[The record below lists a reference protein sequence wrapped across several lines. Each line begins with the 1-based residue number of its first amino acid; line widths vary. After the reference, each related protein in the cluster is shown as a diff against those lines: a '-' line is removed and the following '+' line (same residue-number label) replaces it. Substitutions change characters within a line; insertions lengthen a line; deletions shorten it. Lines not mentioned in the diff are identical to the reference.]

1 MWRDGIFYD
10 EGGEGGGGGNPPPAS
25 DPPQDDVPE
34 SFDAWIESQS
44 DGIKALYNEHTTS
57 LRNALASERNEKKD
71 LARQLR
77 EASTQLEQG
86 SQARQQLEEMSTK
99 LETAEKYST
108 FLEESIAPDINCVR
122 PKLAW
127 MAMHEDNL
135 TTRDGKPDW
144 PALKQQYPELFRK
157 QTPPPGNAGSGAG
170 VVPPTTMNMNQIIR
184 RSAGRTS

>member
-1 MWRDGIFYD
+1 MWRDEIWFD
-10 EGGEGGGGGNPPPAS
+10 EGAGGGGTPPTS
-25 DPPQDDVPE
+25 DPPTTTPEEVPA
-34 SFDAWIESQS
+34 SFEVWLETQTDE
-44 DGIKALYNEHTTS
+44 IKSLYTQHTSS
-57 LRNALASERNEKKD
+57 LRGALTSERDEKKN